1 MILALIDTAVTNGAR
16 LKKAATCLGLSAR
29 TLIRWRA
36 SDAAEDKR
44 NGPKQPPAN
53 KLNPHEREQII
64 AAATSPAFRD
74 LSPKQIVP
82 KLADQGRYLG
92 SESSFYRILKEQ
104 QLLTHR
110 HGSRPATSRP
120 PRAHV
125 ATGPC
130 QVWSWDITFL
140 RTSVKG
146 MFFHLYL
153 FLDVFSRKIVAA
165 EVFPEESMEHSAW
178 LFQKACLTH
187 ALNPESLVLHSDN
200 GGPMKGST
208 MLATLQKL
216 GVVPS
221 FSRPRVSD
229 DNPYSEALFR
239 TLKYHPQYP
248 PRAFQRLEEAQVWVD
263 QFVIWYNTVHL
274 HSAVRFVTP
283 DDRHYGREQA
293 ILENRHRV
301 YQKARGRRPDRWTR
315 ETRNWNPVRLVWLN
329 PEKKK
334 DLSATSATDH
344 KQEAA

>member
-1 MILALIDTAVTNGAR
+1 MILALISMAVKNGAR
-16 LKKAATCLGLSAR
+16 LGKATACLGLSAR
-29 TLIRWRA
+29 TLIRWRQNVCG
-36 SDAAEDKR
+36 EDQR
-44 NGPKQPPAN
+44 NETRRAPAN
-53 KLNPHEREQII
+53 KLSQEEREKII
-64 AAATSPAFRD
+64 SVVTSPAFRD

-82 KLADQGRYLG
+82 KLADQGHYLG
-92 SESSFYRILKEQ
+92 SEASFYRILKEHE
-104 QLLTHR
+104 LLTHR
-110 HGSRPATSRP
+110 HASRPATARP

-125 ATGPC
+125 ATGPY

-140 RTSVKG
+140 RTSVRA

-153 FLDVFSRKIVAA
+153 FLDVWSRKIVAA
-165 EVFPEESMEHSAW
+165 EVFPEESMEHSAR
-178 LFQKACLTH
+178 LFTKACLTH
-187 ALNPESLVLHSDN
+187 ALSPESLVLHSDN

-239 TLKYHPQYP
+239 TLKYRPQYP
-248 PRAFQRLEEAQVWVD
+248 PRAFESLAEAQGWVD

-274 HSAVRFVTP
+274 HSAIRFVTP

-293 ILENRHRV
+293 ILEKRHRV
-301 YQKARGRRPDRWTR
+301 YQKARRRRPDRWTR
-315 ETRNWNPVRLVWLN
+315 QTRNWKPVRLVWLN

-334 DLSATSATDH
+334 EPSAIDLQ
-344 KQEAA
+344 QEAA